1 MVLKVRFP
9 FSRKEKTALN
19 VRIWRIFCFDVVFYG
34 HYLIIFTMRFNV
46 IYLRNELLNGLQNEI
61 EKFLIASCD
70 LIDDDYIDGLNE
82 AARTHTN
89 PCIKANTEDNFR
101 CA

>member
-1 MVLKVRFP
+1 
-9 FSRKEKTALN
+9 
-19 VRIWRIFCFDVVFYG
+19 
-34 HYLIIFTMRFNV
+34 MRFNV

-82 AARTHTN
+82 QAARTRTQ
-89 PCIKANTEDNFR
+89 TR
-101 CA
+101 V